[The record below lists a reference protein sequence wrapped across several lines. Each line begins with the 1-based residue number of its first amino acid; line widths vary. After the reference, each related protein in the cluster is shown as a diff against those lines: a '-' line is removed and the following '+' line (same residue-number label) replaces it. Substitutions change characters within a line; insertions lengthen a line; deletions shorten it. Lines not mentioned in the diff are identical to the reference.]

1 MIQLLENLKVV
12 KPHLLEDRLKD
23 MLGDKNRS
31 RKNSLQLNDNNEDQ
45 DERLVVTDPVTP
57 RTLKRV
63 GKGKAARDGSEG
75 LESLKIKAE
84 WEKINKEREELRL
97 MREEIE
103 RERAALAVNKEDQ
116 RKSVSL
122 SARARSESS
131 EKNERLEEV
140 NSKNVLNTARS
151 RNRNPLDAVRESQ
164 SEQIDEERGR
174 GRFRKAAP
182 GTKSGTISGTRES
195 IRSN

>member
-1 MIQLLENLKVV
+1 
-12 KPHLLEDRLKD
+12 
-23 MLGDKNRS
+23 
-31 RKNSLQLNDNNEDQ
+31 
-45 DERLVVTDPVTP
+45 
-57 RTLKRV
+57 
-63 GKGKAARDGSEG
+63 
-75 LESLKIKAE
+75 LKIKAE

-97 MREEIE
+97 MREEFE
-103 RERAALAVNKEDQ
+103 RERAALAANKEDQ

-140 NSKNVLNTARS
+140 NSKNVMNTARS

-174 GRFRKAAP
+174 GRFRKVAP
-182 GTKSGTISGTRES
+182 GTKSGTMSGTRES
-195 IRSN
+195 IISN